1 MRLFMLICDGI
12 SQAAE
17 LFSQVLT
24 SLIKYYFCYIK
35 LQVNM
40 ILNEV
45 LRLYPPLISLYQ
57 HTYKETRIGNIH
69 LPAGVDLTLPMLSFI
84 MIPNS
89 GAMM

>member
-1 MRLFMLICDGI
+1 
-12 SQAAE
+12 
-17 LFSQVLT
+17 
-24 SLIKYYFCYIK
+24 
-35 LQVNM
+35 M

-89 GAMM
+89 GVMM